1 MSNLTDTQISG
12 LLDIIIAQ
20 EKDIQLLKSHIF
32 ALSKIAN
39 AATAGEAAVLIPQY
53 VKEFE
58 KTTPSH
64 GPFVQLL
71 ESMSL
76 QLKQSGQP
84 IQ

>member
-1 MSNLTDTQISG
+1 MSSLTDAQISG
-12 LLDIIIAQ
+12 LLDIVIAQ
-20 EKDIQLLKSHIF
+20 ENDIHILKSYVF

-39 AATAGEAAVLIPQY
+39 AETAGEAAELIPQY